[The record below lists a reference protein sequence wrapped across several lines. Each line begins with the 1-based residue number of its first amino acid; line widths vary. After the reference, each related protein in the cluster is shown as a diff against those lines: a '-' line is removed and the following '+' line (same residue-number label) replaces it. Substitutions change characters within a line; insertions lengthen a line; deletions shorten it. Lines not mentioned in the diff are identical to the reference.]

1 MILET
6 VKNKN
11 LIKGNCLETKTVS
24 IETSPAAVKIM
35 TENLYS
41 DVPLA
46 VVRELCTNA
55 MDANRKAGKPEND
68 FIVHFP
74 TKAAPYFSVED
85 HGIGM
90 TKEEVLYVYTTFFK
104 STNSD
109 NNDNTGMYGLG
120 SKAPLAYIK
129 RLLLLF
135 LKHLLSFRVVMVS
148 VIHS

>member
-6 VKNKN
+6 AKNTN
-11 LIKGNCLETKTVS
+11 LIKGNSLETKTVS

-55 MDANRKAGKPEND
+55 IDANRKAGKPEND
-68 FIVHFP
+68 FIIHFP
-74 TKAAPYFSVED
+74 TKTESYFSVED

-90 TKEEVLYVYTTFFK
+90 TKEEVMYVYTTFFK
-104 STNSD
+104 STNSS

-120 SKAPLAYIK
+120 SKAPLAYIP
-129 RLLLLF
+129 
-135 LKHLLSFRVVMVS
+135 V
-148 VIHS
+148 